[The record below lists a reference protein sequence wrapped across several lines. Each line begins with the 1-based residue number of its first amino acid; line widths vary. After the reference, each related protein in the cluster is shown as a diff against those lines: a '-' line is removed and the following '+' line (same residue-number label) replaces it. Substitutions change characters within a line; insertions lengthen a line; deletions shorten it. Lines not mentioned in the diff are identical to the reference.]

1 MAIQEAPLAF
11 AELASRLDGEGIVW
25 AVFAGAAA
33 AAYGATR
40 ALTDVD
46 ILVRAS
52 HGERLARLFPEATVA
67 RRKDGVVKAMGLP
80 GFDLVTGLRW
90 RDDSGTYTL
99 DLDARMETRL
109 TRHEVSAL
117 KAPVIPPEDNI
128 LLKALWG
135 RGPDVGKHDW
145 EDVQAMMANLPN
157 LNWEYLR
164 WRAERC
170 GPRQRTRQVVR
181 QLETLWHQTR
191 GASDRS
197 S

>member
-1 MAIQEAPLAF
+1 MTTQNGPLSF
-11 AELASRLDGEGIVW
+11 ADIANRLDGEGIVW

-40 ALTDVD
+40 PLTDVD

-52 HGERLARLFPEATVA
+52 HGERLPRLFPGATVA
-67 RRKDGVVKAMGLP
+67 RRKDGVVKAVGLP
-80 GFDLVTGLRW
+80 GFDLVAGLHW
-90 RDDSGTYTL
+90 RDDNGTYTL
-99 DLDARMETRL
+99 DLDARMAERL

-117 KAPVIPPEDNI
+117 NAPVIPPEDNI

-157 LNWEYLR
+157 LDWEYLR
-164 WRAERC
+164 WRAGAC
-170 GPRQRTRQVVR
+170 GPRQRTRQVVH

-191 GASDRS
+191 GASAGS
-197 S
+197 V